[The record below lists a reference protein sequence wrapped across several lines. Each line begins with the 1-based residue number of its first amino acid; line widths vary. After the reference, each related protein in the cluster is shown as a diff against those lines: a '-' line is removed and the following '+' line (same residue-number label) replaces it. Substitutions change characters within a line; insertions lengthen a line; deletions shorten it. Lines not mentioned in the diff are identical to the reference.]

1 MLPKL
6 LGVTTR
12 AERPEVADRVREL
25 AVFNP
30 SEAIAGA
37 VRALMTRPD
46 STRLLR
52 TIHCP
57 TLIIVDAE
65 DVLTP
70 PLL

>member
-1 MLPKL
+1 M
-6 LGVTTR
+6 
-12 AERPEVADRVREL
+12 REL

-46 STRLLR
+46 STRALLR
-52 TIHCP
+52 TIYCP